1 MAGSKK
7 VIQFFYDVVSPYSW
21 LAFEVLCRYRNV
33 WNIDLRLRPSFLG
46 GVMKESGNSPP
57 GLVPNKFAY
66 IAKDLTHLSRY
77 FGVPLSYPENPF
89 EVMFEKGT
97 LPAMRLITAVSELQP
112 SAVEPLSRELWTRI
126 WGLDLD
132 ITERQSLT
140 EAALKAGL
148 SASQVEELFRLVGTK
163 EVKDKLKSTTQEAID
178 YGAFGFPLSVCS
190 VKGSPEVFFG
200 SDRFELM
207 AHCLGEKW
215 VGPRPDT
222 PTMKM

>member
-1 MAGSKK
+1 M
-7 VIQFFYDVVSPYSW
+7 Y
-21 LAFEVLCRYRNV
+21 
-33 WNIDLRLRPSFLG
+33 
-46 GVMKESGNSPP
+46 
-57 GLVPNKFAY
+57 
-66 IAKDLTHLSRY
+66 
-77 FGVPLSYPENPF
+77 
-89 EVMFEKGT
+89 EKGT

-222 PTMKM
+222 PTMKMRERERDGECVNKASLG

>member
-46 GVMKESGNSPP
+46 GVMKES
-57 GLVPNKFAY
+57 
-66 IAKDLTHLSRY
+66 
-77 FGVPLSYPENPF
+77 
-89 EVMFEKGT
+89 GT